1 MIVDLGTGNSRVI
14 LASSEGELLGSR
26 TFTNPYYRDGAY
38 EDAQYFKPE
47 EWQEKILRG
56 CRELCEE
63 FPDVAVDG
71 VTSAGARQSFVLFD
85 RQRKAFLG
93 LPNIDN
99 RGRAYMREIPD
110 QPALYRISGK
120 WVTEDTGAAKLYGFR
135 KKYPQEYEKIGSF
148 TSISE
153 WIAAIFTGRIL
164 IEPSQACESQLYDLR
179 KKAWSDWAA
188 KSYRIDRKILPG
200 FCRAGEP
207 AGRILPEYRQ
217 AFHMKEEA
225 IFVAG
230 GADTQ
235 AAVLQTGLK
244 KGEIAVV
251 SGTTTPVVARTAQPL
266 YEESQTVWVDA
277 DLRGDAFL
285 IEMNPGV
292 TGLNYQRAKT
302 LLAPDVPYD
311 ALEAAYE
318 EKKDFACTASFTSLL
333 FYQQRSLRRGGFFMR
348 SPLEPAADRVD
359 MLWAVLADIACATWE
374 QMRRLCDLTGNRDEY
389 FLGCG
394 GGFRSRTLCKMMA
407 SLSGRELRIY
417 PGYEQATAQGL
428 ITLCNRAFGKDA
440 VRKKDTVEVY
450 VPETDNLIHEY
461 YPVWLENRNRANLL
475 EN

>member
-26 TFTNPYYRDGAY
+26 TFTNRYYRDDLY

-47 EWQEKILRG
+47 EWQEKILNG
-56 CRELCEE
+56 CRELCRE
-63 FPDVAVDG
+63 FPDIVIDG

-85 RQRKAFLG
+85 REGKAFLG

-99 RGRAYMREIPD
+99 RGRAYMDEIPD
-110 QPALYRISGK
+110 SQALYRISGK
-120 WVTEDTGAAKLYGFR
+120 WVTEDVGAAKLYGFR
-135 KKYPQEYEKIGSF
+135 KKYPKEYERIGSF

-179 KKAWSDWAA
+179 KKGWSDWAA
-188 KSYRIDRKILPG
+188 KCYRIDKGILPG
-200 FCRAGEP
+200 FCRAGETV
-207 AGRILPEYRQ
+207 GRILPVYRE

-244 KGEIAVV
+244 EGEIAVV
-251 SGTTTPVVARTAQPL
+251 SGTTTPAVARVPQPL
-266 YEESQTVWVDA
+266 YEAGQAVWVDA
-277 DLRGDAFL
+277 DLKGDSFL
-285 IEMNPGV
+285 VEMNPGV

-302 LLAPDVPYD
+302 LLLPDWSYD
-311 ALEAAYE
+311 SLEAAYE
-318 EKKDFACTASFTSLL
+318 EKTSFACTTSFTSLL
-333 FYQQRSLRRGGFFMR
+333 FYRQKSLRNGGFFMR
-348 SPLEPAADRVD
+348 SPLEPTADRVD
-359 MLWAVLADIACATWE
+359 MLWAVLGDIACATWE
-374 QMRRLCDLTGNRDEY
+374 QMRRLCDLTDNRDAY

-394 GGFRSRTLCKMMA
+394 GGFRSRTLCKMLA

-417 PGYEQATAQGL
+417 SGFEQATAQGL
-428 ITLCNRAFGKDA
+428 IALCNRAFGNETIK
-440 VRKKDTVEVY
+440 RKNAAAIF
-450 VPETDNLIHEY
+450 VPETENLIHEY
-461 YPVWLENRNRANLL
+461 YPVWLENRNRANQL
-475 EN
+475 ER